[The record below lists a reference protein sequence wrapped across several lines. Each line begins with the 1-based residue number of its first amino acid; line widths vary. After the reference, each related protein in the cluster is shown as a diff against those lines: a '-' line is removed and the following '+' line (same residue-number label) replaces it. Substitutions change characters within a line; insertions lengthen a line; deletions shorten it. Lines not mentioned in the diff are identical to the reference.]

1 MNSLLFKR
9 ILNRPIK
16 YRSYSIRNYV
26 TSSDN
31 NNTNG
36 NRNGNNDTRWHL
48 LYPAIFLTVFYSIVL
63 LDER

>member
-16 YRSYSIRNYV
+16 YRSYSIRKYV
-26 TSSDN
+26 TSSDK
-31 NNTNG
+31 NNT
-36 NRNGNNDTRWHL
+36 NRNGNNDTRWSL
-48 LYPAIFLTVFYSIVL
+48 LYPAIFLTIFYSILL

>member
-16 YRSYSIRNYV
+16 QRSYSIRKYV
-26 TSSDN
+26 TSSDK

-36 NRNGNNDTRWHL
+36 NRNNDTRYHL
-48 LYPAIFLTVFYSIVL
+48 LYPAIFLTLFYSIVL